1 MILQAHNFKN
11 IVLVPLIDFKIPAGF
26 PSPAMDYI
34 EDRIDLAQQLAPHP
48 LSTYYS
54 YSEGDSMLDACIP
67 PNSILVIDKSLT
79 AKSGDIVVAYLNG
92 GYTVKYI
99 KFEAGKCFLIPANK
113 KKKYPVVEITEEMEM
128 IVWGV
133 VTNVVIDT
141 KYIRLCTL

>member
-26 PSPAMDYI
+26 PSPARDYI

-99 KFEAGKCFLIPANK
+99 NFEAGKCFLIPANK

-141 KYIRLCTL
+141 KNIRLCTL